1 MNVLI
6 HKQEGIYC
14 PEGQFHID
22 PSRAVET
29 ALITHAHTDHVRKG
43 SKHYICAKPLEG
55 ILRHRVGN
63 KPIITAIPYHK
74 KIKLN
79 NTTVSFHPAGHML
92 GSAQIKVETN
102 NEVWVV
108 SGDYKRDK
116 DPTCDPFEPL
126 ECDVFITE
134 ATFGHPKYIWPS
146 SESVMKQIKGWWNT
160 NQKQNTTS
168 ILYCYS
174 LGKAQRILGEL
185 YNNKIG
191 EIFIHEAMAQFT
203 QHYRDAKVKLAPA
216 EVITSET
223 SPDKLKKALIIAP
236 PSNNADY
243 IRLLQDYET
252 AAVSGWTLDKKFG
265 AQGFTLSDHADW
277 PALLKTIEQT
287 KAKRVFVTHGD
298 PAHLVSHLTKL
309 GISAQPFEKPKTI
322 RTILEDGQYTLK
334 RFFS

>member
-1 MNVLI
+1 
-6 HKQEGIYC
+6 
-14 PEGQFHID
+14 
-22 PSRAVET
+22 
-29 ALITHAHTDHVRKG
+29 
-43 SKHYICAKPLEG
+43 
-55 ILRHRVGN
+55 
-63 KPIITAIPYHK
+63 
-74 KIKLN
+74 
-79 NTTVSFHPAGHML
+79 
-92 GSAQIKVETN
+92 
-102 NEVWVV
+102 
-108 SGDYKRDK
+108 
-116 DPTCDPFEPL
+116 
-126 ECDVFITE
+126 
-134 ATFGHPKYIWPS
+134 
-146 SESVMKQIKGWWNT
+146 
-160 NQKQNTTS
+160 
-168 ILYCYS
+168 
-174 LGKAQRILGEL
+174 
-185 YNNKIG
+185 
-191 EIFIHEAMAQFT
+191 MAQFT